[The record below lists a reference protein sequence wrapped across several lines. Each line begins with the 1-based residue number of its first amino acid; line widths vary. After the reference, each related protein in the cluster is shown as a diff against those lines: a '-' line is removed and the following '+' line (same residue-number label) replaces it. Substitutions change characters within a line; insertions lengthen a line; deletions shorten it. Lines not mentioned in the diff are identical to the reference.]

1 MILDK
6 LKEIFG
12 KVMPQVDTSSI
23 DKDTILTSDLGV
35 DSLNMLLLAVSVEE
49 EFGIN
54 FETTAKIDT
63 VGDICEYVAGKTA
76 V

>member
-1 MILDK
+1 MIFEK

-12 KVMPQVDTSSI
+12 KVMPQIDTSNI
-23 DKDTILTSDLGV
+23 NMNTFLTTDLGV

-63 VGDICEYVAGKTA
+63 VGDICDYVASKTA
-76 V
+76 A